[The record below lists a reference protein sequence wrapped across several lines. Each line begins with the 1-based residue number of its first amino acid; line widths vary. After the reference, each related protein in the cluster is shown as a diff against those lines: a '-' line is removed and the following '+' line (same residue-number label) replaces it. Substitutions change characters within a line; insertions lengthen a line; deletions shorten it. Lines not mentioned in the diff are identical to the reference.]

1 MERISLKTQKPG
13 PRALD
18 TNPVGCEA
26 DGPDGGQR
34 CQCVGH
40 ACLCANLISREAP
53 LHFPPGVTPTIQS
66 PHLPFPCPHS
76 PPPRCGR
83 RRPPHLEHACRRR
96 GALLSLTLVSPIP
109 PLFPCPVVHSSPT
122 KSLAL
127 LFPTHQAS
135 LAWSRRTIGPDS
147 AAASCPTAAVL

>member
-53 LHFPPGVTPTIQS
+53 LHFPSRVTQTIQS
-66 PHLPFPCPHS
+66 LHLPFPCPHF
-76 PPPRCGR
+76 PPLPRLA
-83 RRPPHLEHACRRR
+83 PIPHRR
-96 GALLSLTLVSPIP
+96 GAAADDLHTSSTRAADEVPFSLSL
-109 PLFPCPVVHSSPT
+109 SSPPFLP
-122 KSLAL
+122 S
-127 LFPTHQAS
+127 
-135 LAWSRRTIGPDS
+135 SRVPS
-147 AAASCPTAAVL
+147 STAPRPNP